1 MMYSTRLIM
10 LIGLLTSTL
19 PVSIQAN
26 TLKVDMKPGLWE
38 HRIKLIGGN
47 DMAAQTEQMQKAME
61 EVKKQMANL
70 PPDQRKMME
79 DMMAQQGMTF
89 SDEGVSMQNNKVQIN
104 KDGTLVKQCITQSQ
118 IDKGYVPESGA
129 ECKPDITQLSATKFK
144 TKYVCTG
151 QHKATGEGNI
161 EFISPTLYKGTA
173 YFITETDGKSQRYET
188 EQTGAWLS
196 SDCGDIKPENF

>member
-1 MMYSTRLIM
+1 MNNTRLV
-10 LIGLLTSTL
+10 LLAGVLTCAL
-19 PVSIQAN
+19 PLSIHAE

-47 DMAAQTEQMQKAME
+47 NMAAQTEQMQKAME

-79 DMMAQQGMTF
+79 EMMAQQGMKF
-89 SDEGVSMQNNKVQIN
+89 SDEGVSMQNNKVQIS

-129 ECKPDITQLSATKFK
+129 ECKPTIKQLSATQFK
-144 TKYVCTG
+144 TTYVCNG
-151 QHKATGEGNI
+151 QHKATGEGTI
-161 EFISPTLYKGTA
+161 EFVSPTRYEGTA
-173 YFITETDGKSQRYET
+173 YFVTETEGKPQRYET
-188 EQTGAWLS
+188 EQTGVWLA